1 MNCPDHETL
10 SAFFDGEAPD
20 AGDHVAA
27 CGECRAFLDDLTAIR
42 EAVIAARPA
51 LGRTVSPGAGSREPG
66 AGERAF
72 PPATGAFPPTP
83 YPRLPTP
90 RRRYG
95 GRLPV
100 LAFALLLLVLLAIPA
115 VLLLRPK
122 NRDEGVF
129 GRYDSGGRAVI
140 YLRGRE

>member
-20 AGDHVAA
+20 AGGHVAT

-51 LGRTVSPGAGSREPG
+51 LGRAVEVPQRGAR
-66 AGERAF
+66 R
-72 PPATGAFPPTP
+72 
-83 YPRLPTP
+83 RLPI
-90 RRRYG
+90 
-95 GRLPV
+95 

-115 VLLLRPK
+115 MLLLHPR
-122 NRDEGVF
+122 NRDDGVF
-129 GRYDSGGRAVI
+129 SKYDSGGRAVI

>member
-20 AGDHVAA
+20 AGSHVAT

-42 EAVIAARPA
+42 EAVVAARPA
-51 LGRTVSPGAGSREPG
+51 LGRAVGVAQRGAR
-66 AGERAF
+66 R
-72 PPATGAFPPTP
+72 
-83 YPRLPTP
+83 RLPM
-90 RRRYG
+90 
-95 GRLPV
+95 

-115 VLLLRPK
+115 MLLLYPG

-129 GRYDSGGRAVI
+129 SKYDSGGRAVI

>member
-20 AGDHVAA
+20 ARDHVAA
-27 CGECRAFLDDLTAIR
+27 CTECRAFLDDLAAIR

-51 LGRTVSPGAGSREPG
+51 LAGRESGVVERSSSVGVDASAPIPG
-66 AGERAF
+66 
-72 PPATGAFPPTP
+72 
-83 YPRLPTP
+83 PRLPTH
-90 RRRYG
+90 RLR
-95 GRLPV
+95 RLPI

-115 VLLLRPK
+115 LLLLHPR
-122 NRDEGVF
+122 NRDEGAF
-129 GRYDSGGRAVI
+129 SKYDSGGRAVI